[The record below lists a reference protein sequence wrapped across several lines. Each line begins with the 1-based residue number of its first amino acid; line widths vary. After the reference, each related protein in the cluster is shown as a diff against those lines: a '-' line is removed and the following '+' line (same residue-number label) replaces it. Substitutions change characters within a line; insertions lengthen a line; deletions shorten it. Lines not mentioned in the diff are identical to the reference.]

1 MNEKNITQKEIETK
15 PFVNKWREFLIL
27 YGIINL
33 LFCFMLCIILY
44 KNHQSF
50 LSLYVKDYGIDGS
63 NCSIF
68 VNIFTMPVFFFLV
81 VINIAIG
88 IAFEFVTILIIKSIY
103 FQSVVPKEDQTK
115 LHNYI
120 VYSLMGFAV
129 INLIGILL
137 CIGYNG
143 IFYYICLYLPLAFFI
158 YIFIAIK
165 IRNH

>member
-1 MNEKNITQKEIETK
+1 MSGKSITEKEIETK

-33 LFCFMLCIILY
+33 LFCFMVYTISC
-44 KNHQSF
+44 NTHQSF
-50 LSLYVKDYGIDGS
+50 LALHTKDFTLDGS
-63 NCSIF
+63 DFSVF
-68 VNIFTMPVFFFLV
+68 VNIFTMPIFLLLVF
-81 VINIAIG
+81 INIAIG
-88 IAFEFVTILIIKSIY
+88 IALEFVTVIIVKSIY
-103 FQSVVPKEDQTK
+103 FHSVVPIEDQNK

-120 VYSLMGFAV
+120 VYSLMGFAA
-129 INLIGILL
+129 INLMGILL
-137 CIGYNG
+137 FMGYKG